1 MIEQGCVA
9 CFDDKNYL
17 LINKCHGKI
26 IVKNKKNK
34 LGPKAKIG

>member
-9 CFDDKNYL
+9 CFDDKNCL
-17 LINKCHGKI
+17 LISKCHGKI

-34 LGPKAKIG
+34 LWPKAKIG